1 MSTSVS
7 VTGNLTRDP
16 ELRFTQGGQAVCSF
30 GIAVNRGKD
39 KPGEFFDV
47 TVWEEQAECVAE
59 SLTKG
64 DRVMVIGRLS
74 YRTWETDGGD
84 KRSKVEIVA
93 YEVGPSLRWARVTGI
108 EKLQRGDGGGSI
120 DNPVGRG
127 SGQRRGPARQEVT
140 YDYGDEPF

>member
-16 ELRFTQGGQAVCSF
+16 ETRFTPGGNAVTNF

-47 TVWEEQAECVAE
+47 TAWDDLGENVAA
-59 SLTKG
+59 SLAKG
-64 DRVMVIGRLS
+64 DRVMVIGRLQQRS
-74 YRTWETDGGD
+74 WETNEGD

-93 YEVGPSLRWARVTGI
+93 YEVGPSLRWATIDNI
-108 EKLQRGDGGGSI
+108 EKQTNGDSDGGRPAGRS
-120 DNPVGRG
+120 GRG
-127 SGQRRGPARQEVT
+127 QSGGGYQYSPDE
-140 YDYGDEPF
+140 EPF